1 MGVDVGAGGE
11 LLDYGLGGARW
22 QRSRPSIIQLMIPMV
37 APPVKI
43 LILTIRIVGRPGQSS
58 VLMGSTDERRTR
70 LRLDFSGILR
80 FRRQLKHRCF
90 LAGGQDRQEHYL
102 AVGKFQGVMM
112 SGDSPLVDLPKDRSL
127 VMNDLVAPCKQG
139 SRRAA
144 NFAGKRQLGPGQY
157 ADCYIVIL

>member
-1 MGVDVGAGGE
+1 MFRPVTPDAPNRSNRNPPTKAPTIPSAMSSQKPWPC
-11 LLDYGLGGARW
+11 LLTILLPMNPAI
-22 QRSRPSIIQLMIPMV
+22 RPSIIQLMMPMV
-37 APPVKI
+37 APPVKS
-43 LILTIRIVGRPGQSS
+43 R
-58 VLMGSTDERRTR
+58 
-70 LRLDFSGILR
+70 DFSGILR

-112 SGDSPLVDLPKDRSL
+112 SGDSPFVDLPKDRSL
-127 VMNDLVAPCKQG
+127 VMNDLIAPCKQG

-157 ADCYIVIL
+157 ADCYI

>member
-1 MGVDVGAGGE
+1 MKSRASGNCSSKA
-11 LLDYGLGGARW
+11 AR
-22 QRSRPSIIQLMIPMV
+22 
-37 APPVKI
+37 
-43 LILTIRIVGRPGQSS
+43 
-58 VLMGSTDERRTR
+58 RRTR
-70 LRLDFSGILR
+70 LRRDFSGILR

-112 SGDSPLVDLPKDRSL
+112 SGDSPFVDLPKDRSL

-139 SRRAA
+139 SRHAA